1 MAMQG
6 DSTRVTLLVTQTL
19 ERLAIPYAVG
29 GSLASSLHGVMRSTL
44 DVDIVA
50 DMRLEHIQPL
60 VEALSKE
67 FYADDEMMKD
77 AIEHQSSF
85 NLIHY
90 ETAFKVDIFI
100 RKARPFDQMQLERR
114 RTAVIATDPDQSI
127 YVTSPED
134 VILSKLEWY
143 RLGGEVSERQWRDV
157 LGILKTQAEALDR
170 DYLRVW
176 AKELKVSDL
185 LERALNESKLFSRED
200 AKVPRKKETLRSW
213 RLCERMLYA
222 RYFREE
228 LRRNHRE
235 SVAGRRF

>member
-1 MAMQG
+1 MTVQG
-6 DSTRVTLLVTQTL
+6 EASRITLLVTQTL
-19 ERLAIPYAVG
+19 ERLGIAYAVG

-50 DMRLEHIQPL
+50 DMQPEHIQPL

-100 RKARPFDQMQLERR
+100 RKSRAFDQMQLNRR
-114 RTAVIATDPDQSI
+114 RLSIIASNPEESV

-134 VILSKLEWY
+134 TILAKLEWY
-143 RLGGEVSERQWRDV
+143 RMGGEVSDRQWRDI
-157 LGILKTQAEALDR
+157 LGILKTRTGELDLG
-170 DYLRVW
+170 YLRKW
-176 AKELKVSDL
+176 AAELHVSDL
-185 LERALNESKLFSRED
+185 LERALQQDS
-200 AKVPRKKETLRSW
+200 
-213 RLCERMLYA
+213 
-222 RYFREE
+222 
-228 LRRNHRE
+228 
-235 SVAGRRF
+235 

>member
-1 MAMQG
+1 MPG

-19 ERLAIPYAVG
+19 ERLGIPYAVG

-50 DMRLEHIQPL
+50 DMRLKHIPPL

-77 AIEHQSSF
+77 AIDHQSSF

-114 RTAVIATDPDQSI
+114 RTAVIATDPEQSI

-143 RLGGEVSERQWRDV
+143 RMGGEVSERQWRDI
-157 LGILKTQAEALDR
+157 LGVLKTRSGELELA
-170 DYLRVW
+170 YLEKW

-185 LERALNESKLFSRED
+185 LARALKESS
-200 AKVPRKKETLRSW
+200 
-213 RLCERMLYA
+213 
-222 RYFREE
+222 
-228 LRRNHRE
+228 
-235 SVAGRRF
+235 